1 MKKIKRAAA
10 GLAALILSVSMA
22 SCGSSD
28 KDSSYVDKVKV
39 EDTNDI
45 KAIPDGAE
53 KELEWLSYF
62 DINPTKAVPEKR
74 SDLTLFENKGGSIK
88 YSQTTSLEVYEKLAS
103 RLMSNDP
110 PDMFWYEASMT
121 FPANCVKEM
130 FQPIDSLV
138 NFDDPL
144 WSGVKNM
151 ADQYTLNGKHYVA
164 PVNFGACS
172 VITYNKDMV
181 EAAGLEDPYELYMKG
196 EWDWNTW
203 YDIMDE
209 YCQGASEDEER
220 WGINGWFAP
229 FIFHSTGETLIKYD
243 ADKDE
248 YVSNLDNPAFE
259 RASGVLYNL
268 KKNNLYNSEWIG
280 QASDAFKKN
289 VLFYAMGTWAAT
301 GTHGPKEDDRWAV
314 VPMPKDPNADKMYT
328 SIDLNAY
335 MWVKGSG
342 KAEAMKCWMECA
354 RIVNTQQTYIET
366 EKEKFMQTNPY
377 WTEEMYTAAFKDV
390 ISEKFTQI
398 YDPGYGIST
407 TLSDNGA
414 ATNPTKE
421 ALIPYMYTSVMKE
434 DEDGVQYTWTQLREM
449 YKGTIDSELKT
460 FNDAYHKYVNK

>member
-1 MKKIKRAAA
+1 MKKNKTRSRRSSRIDLVSLN
-10 GLAALILSVSMA
+10 GLA
-22 SCGSSD
+22 CGSSD

-335 MWVKGSG
+335 MWVKGSEKSRSYEMLDG
-342 KAEAMKCWMECA
+342 MCKDRKYSADLHRNRKRKVYADQSLLDGRNVHRCFQG
-354 RIVNTQQTYIET
+354 RYIRKVYPDLRPWLRNFNNAVRQRCRYESNQGSPDT
-366 EKEKFMQTNPY
+366 VYVHLSNEGGRRRCPVHLDS
-377 WTEEMYTAAFKDV
+377 AA
-390 ISEKFTQI
+390 
-398 YDPGYGIST
+398 
-407 TLSDNGA
+407 
-414 ATNPTKE
+414 
-421 ALIPYMYTSVMKE
+421 
-434 DEDGVQYTWTQLREM
+434 
-449 YKGTIDSELKT
+449 
-460 FNDAYHKYVNK
+460 